1 MISSLKEWMQ
11 NKYTTGPVQLQSKT
25 NVRSHL
31 VIESSRQAQHTNTV
45 PLRSVVACC
54 HQPVC
59 FSQDLQQSF
68 CFLLGVTADSG
79 TPAYC
84 GLLITSLKV
93 LIALSSE
100 WTLCHAWYFVMR
112 WEVKHKLAGKEICI
126 IHWVY
131 RKHHHIRKVHT
142 ANYKIIFHLLAQIVE
157 SGYLSLNKL
166 LSGWALERVFIFPRH
181 SDFVS
186 SGYHCVTNILSLE

>member
-1 MISSLKEWMQ
+1 M
-11 NKYTTGPVQLQSKT
+11 YVQSRT

-31 VIESSRQAQHTNTV
+31 VTGCQCKLSTGT
-45 PLRSVVACC
+45 PLHPGLWLHIAINQCASPKTCVRVFASYI
-54 HQPVC
+54 
-59 FSQDLQQSF
+59 
-68 CFLLGVTADSG
+68 VTADSG
-79 TPAYC
+79 TPACC

-100 WTLCHAWYFVMR
+100 WTLCHAWYLVMR

-131 RKHHHIRKVHT
+131 RKRHHIRRVHT

-166 LSGWALERVFIFPRH
+166 LSGWALECVFIFSRH

-186 SGYHCVTNILSLE
+186 SGCHCVINVLSLE

>member
-1 MISSLKEWMQ
+1 MQ
-11 NKYTTGPVQLQSKT
+11 NKYTTGP
-25 NVRSHL
+25 NVCTIQDKCQKPFGHRLSM
-31 VIESSRQAQHTNTV
+31 QAQHRDTTV
-45 PLRSVVACC
+45 LRSVVSRC

-68 CFLLGVTADSG
+68 YFLLCVTADSG
-79 TPAYC
+79 MPACC

-100 WTLCHAWYFVMR
+100 WTLCHAWYLVMR
-112 WEVKHKLAGKEICI
+112 WDVKHKLAGKEICI

-131 RKHHHIRKVHT
+131 RKRHHIRRVHT

-166 LSGWALERVFIFPRH
+166 SGWALECVFIFSRH
-181 SDFVS
+181 SGFVS
-186 SGYHCVTNILSLE
+186 SGCHCVINVLSLE